1 MRTKIASA
9 LSITATAVAV
19 FFSLSSPAGS
29 QTKKPATLAE
39 LAAYMGAD
47 REQLLLAGARVEGKV
62 VWYTS
67 LAGASFK
74 EPMKA
79 FEAKYPGVKVEVYRS
94 QSSDLGKRITTEN
107 QAKRFYM
114 DALETTLPLQ
124 KLLLEGRMMTPFTS
138 PHLSKYP
145 DIAKRK
151 ANDGL
156 YFWAVDRESYSGLA
170 INKTSIPA
178 TIVKNYEDLLR
189 PEFKGKIGFA
199 ISETGPRAIGAMVK
213 AKGEEF
219 VRKLKSQEISLHAV
233 SGRAVADM
241 VASGELGA
249 SPTVFRSHASE
260 IAASGAPVT
269 WIPLDLVPTNA
280 GAVSLPISAPHP
292 HAAVLLIDFMLGPEV
307 QAIFEKGQQGSPAK
321 DYGFKRWYP
330 EEGMNSEQ
338 YDHASAQWDKLL
350 REIGRN

>member
-1 MRTKIASA
+1 MRIKIARA
-9 LSITATAVAV
+9 VSIVAVAV
-19 FFSLSSPAGS
+19 FFSLGSPAGS
-29 QTKKPATLAE
+29 QTKKPTTLAE
-39 LAAYMGAD
+39 LAAYTGAD
-47 REQLLLAGARVEGKV
+47 REQLLLAGAKAEGKV

-124 KLLLEGRMMTPFTS
+124 KLLLEGKMMTPFTS

-145 DIAKRK
+145 EIAKRK
-151 ANDGL
+151 ANEGL
-156 YFWAVDRESYSGLA
+156 YFWVVDRESYSGLA
-170 INKTSIPA
+170 INKTVIPA
-178 TIVKNYEDLLR
+178 RVNVKNYEDLLR
-189 PEFKGKIGFA
+189 PEFKGQLGFA

-233 SGRAVADM
+233 SGRAVADL

-269 WIPLDLVPTNA
+269 WIPMDLVPTNA
-280 GAVSLPISAPHP
+280 GAVSLPVSAPHP
-292 HAAVLLIDFMLGPEV
+292 HAAVLLIDFMLSPEV
-307 QAIFEKGQQGSPAK
+307 QAIFEQGQQGSPAK

-338 YDHASAQWDKLL
+338 YDKASTQWDKLL

>member
-1 MRTKIASA
+1 MRTRIEGA
-9 LSITATAVAV
+9 LSIAAVAILL
-19 FFSLSSPAGS
+19 SLDSPAVS
-29 QTKKPATLAE
+29 QTKKPTTLAQ
-39 LAAYMGAD
+39 LAAYTGAD

-79 FEAKYPGVKVEVYRS
+79 FEAKYLGVKVEVYRS
-94 QSSDLGKRITTEN
+94 QSSDLGKRIMTEN

-124 KLLLEGRMMTPFTS
+124 KLLHEGKMMTPFTS
-138 PHLSKYP
+138 PHLTKYP

-151 ANDGL
+151 ADKGL

-170 INKTSIPA
+170 INKASITA
-178 TIVKNYEDLLR
+178 ASVKNYEDLLR
-189 PEFKGKIGFA
+189 PEFKGKLGFA
-199 ISETGPRAIGAMVK
+199 ISETGPRAIGAMIA

-219 VRKLKSQEISLHAV
+219 VRKLKSQEVSLHAV
-233 SGRAVADM
+233 SGRAVADL

-269 WIPLDLVPTNA
+269 WIPMDLVPTNA

-292 HAAVLLIDFMLGPEV
+292 HAAVLLIDFMLSPEV

-338 YDHASAQWDKLL
+338 YDKASTQWEKLL